1 MRLNTT
7 QLEQTLHQMNAEV
20 LPDDHPAAAQL
31 TDMFGDHTFLIDQ
44 NGLNVVEPAAGPQD
58 DVEAGAVVSLADW
71 SDETL
76 TKLKAHPPSPTGT
89 VVVFD
94 KTKH

>member
-7 QLEQTLHQMNAEV
+7 QLEQTLHQMNAEA

-31 TDMFGDHTFLIDQ
+31 IDTFGDHTFLIDQ
-44 NGLNVVEPAAGPQD
+44 NGLSVVEPAEGPME

-71 SDETL
+71 SDATL
-76 TKLKAHPPSPTGT
+76 TKLKAHPPMPTGT

>member
-1 MRLNTT
+1 MRLNTS

-31 TDMFGDHTFLIDQ
+31 TDTFGDHTFLIDQ
-44 NGLNVVEPAAGPQD
+44 NGLNVIEPAAGPQD

-71 SDETL
+71 SDATL
-76 TKLKAHPPSPTGT
+76 TSLKPHAPEPTGT
-89 VVVFD
+89 VVIFD
-94 KTKH
+94 QMKH

>member
-7 QLEQTLHQMNAEV
+7 QLEQTLHQMNAEA

-31 TDMFGDHTFLIDQ
+31 IDTFGDHTFLIDQ
-44 NGLNVVEPAAGPQD
+44 NGLSVVEPAEGPMD
-58 DVEAGAVVSLADW
+58 DVHAGAVVSLADW
-71 SDETL
+71 SDATL
-76 TKLKAHPPSPTGT
+76 TKLRAHPPMPTGT

-94 KTKH
+94 KMKH